1 MKTSDIIK
9 KVYEKFG
16 PQILEAEND
25 GEFLTYNVVPEKAIE
40 MIEYLYNEP
49 ELAYRYLT
57 TLFAVHYPETSQ
69 MTMHYLLHN
78 LEKNSRI
85 CIKAVLSDT
94 NPEISTLTRVF
105 SAANWLERETYDF
118 FGVKFTGHP
127 NLKRI
132 LNVEDMIIHPLR
144 KEYPLEDQMRED
156 KKDEMF
162 GR

>member
-1 MKTSDIIK
+1 METSSITK
-9 KVYEKFG
+9 KVHEKFE
-16 PQILEAEND
+16 PYILGAEDD
-25 GEFLTYNVVPEKAIE
+25 GEFLNITVAPAKAIE
-40 MIEYLYNEP
+40 LIEYLYNEP
-49 ELAYRYLT
+49 ELGYRYLT

-69 MTMHYLLHN
+69 MVMHYLLHN

-85 CIKAVLSDT
+85 RIKAFLGDT
-94 NPEISTLTRVF
+94 NPEIDTLTEVF

-118 FGVKFTGHP
+118 FGVKFIGHP

>member
-1 MKTSDIIK
+1 METSSITG
-9 KVYEKFG
+9 KVQEQFG
-16 PQILEAEND
+16 PYIFAIEND
-25 GEFLTYNVVPEKAIE
+25 GEFLTITVDKSKTIE
-40 MIEYLYNEP
+40 LIAYLYNEP
-49 ELAYRYLT
+49 ALGYRFLT
-57 TLFAVHYPETSQ
+57 TLFAVHYPETAQ
-69 MTMHYLLHN
+69 MAMFYLLHN
-78 LEKNSRI
+78 LEKNSRVR
-85 CIKAVLSDT
+85 IKTFLSDAA
-94 NPEISTLTRVF
+94 PEIETLTNVF
-105 SAANWLERETYDF
+105 AAANWLERETYDF